1 MSSFKLMVAELEVLI
16 INSYESGVTLTE
28 AEALAS
34 RFLAAQ
40 LRVSEELRK
49 ADLDARM
56 RKTGVKAAR
65 AATYLA
71 EVQKNDK
78 KPSDTLLGAIVDAD
92 NKVQAIQNDYDHAEV
107 EKAELDRLFDVFAN
121 AHIHFRTIAKG
132 RFEA

>member
-1 MSSFKLMVAELEVLI
+1 MSNFKTLIAELEILI
-16 INSYESGVTLTE
+16 TDSYESGVTLTE

-71 EVQKNDK
+71 EVQKTEK
-78 KPSDTLLGAIVDAD
+78 KPSDSLLGALVDSD
-92 NKVQAIQNDYDHAEV
+92 EQVQTIQNDYDSAEV
-107 EKAELDRLFDVFAN
+107 EKAELERIFSVLQN
-121 AHIHFRTIAKG
+121 AHVHFRQVSKG
-132 RFEA
+132 RFEG